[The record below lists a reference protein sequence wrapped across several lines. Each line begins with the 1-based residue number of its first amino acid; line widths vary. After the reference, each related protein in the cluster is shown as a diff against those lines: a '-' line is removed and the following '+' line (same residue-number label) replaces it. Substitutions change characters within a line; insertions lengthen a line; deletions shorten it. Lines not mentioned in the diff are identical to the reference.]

1 VSERAWMR
9 VWAEVRDDEA
19 SVVMVWAVSAARWLN
34 EEEFKISSMIIIE
47 LVLHVH

>member
-1 VSERAWMR
+1 MSERAWMR

-34 EEEFKISSMIIIE
+34 EEEFSSMIIIE